1 MSPLFIENIYMILKE
16 EIEKLVN
23 KKLSGTDMFLVD
35 IKIKPVNNISI
46 FIDSDTNLTI
56 SDCVDVS
63 RFVES
68 SYDRDVVDFQL
79 TVSSAGIDQA
89 FTTFRQYKKNVG
101 QDVIILLHDNTKHK
115 GTLIEVD
122 EKFIKLKPIINK
134 KDKKKGI
141 SDDIIE
147 LSFNE
152 IKETKIIISF
162 KK

>member
-1 MSPLFIENIYMILKE
+1 MITKE

-23 KKLSGTDMFLVD
+23 RKLLGTDIFLVD
-35 IKIKPVNNISI
+35 VNISTVNNISI
-46 FIDSDTNLTI
+46 FIDSDTNVSI

-79 TVSSAGIDQA
+79 NVSSAGIDKA
-89 FTTFRQYKKNVG
+89 FQTFRQYKKNIGKNVTM
-101 QDVIILLHDNTKHK
+101 ILLDETKLK
-115 GTLIEVD
+115 GTLVEVD
-122 EKFIKLKPIINK
+122 EKFIKIKPIISK
-134 KDKKKGI
+134 KEKKEGKN
-141 SDDIIE
+141 DDIIQV
-147 LSFNE
+147 SFDD

>member
-1 MSPLFIENIYMILKE
+1 MIKKD

-23 KKLSGTDMFLVD
+23 EKLLGTNKFLVD

-46 FIDSDTNLTI
+46 FIDSDTNITI

-68 SYDRDVVDFQL
+68 SYNRDVVDFQL
-79 TVSSAGIDQA
+79 NVSSAGIDQA
-89 FTTFRQYKKNVG
+89 FITFRQYKKNVG
-101 QDVIILLHDNTKHK
+101 KEVNILLSDETKLK
-115 GTLIEVD
+115 GTLIEVN
-122 EKFIKLKPIINK
+122 ENFIKLKPIVSK
-134 KDKKKGI
+134 KEKKKGI
-141 SDDIIE
+141 NDDIIE